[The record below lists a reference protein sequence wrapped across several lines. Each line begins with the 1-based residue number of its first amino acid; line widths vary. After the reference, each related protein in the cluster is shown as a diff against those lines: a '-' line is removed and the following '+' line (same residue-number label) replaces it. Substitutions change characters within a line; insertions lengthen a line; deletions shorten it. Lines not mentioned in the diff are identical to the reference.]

1 MTDKYRTAVDAA
13 AIFSETDPDGTIT
26 YVNDQFC
33 AVSGYSKEELLG
45 SNHRI
50 LNSGQHP
57 QEFYDSIWAT
67 ITRGDIWKGEICN
80 RRKDGSLYWVNSTI
94 VPITD
99 DETQEVVK
107 YISIRFD
114 VTEHQELLQ
123 ALQWRASHDV
133 LTGLPNRALLHERLG
148 MAISSARRHHRLLA
162 LGMLDL
168 DGFKTI
174 NDTYGHAIG
183 DRLLVEV
190 ANRLHETLRE
200 EDTLARMGGDEFVLI
215 LNDIQLQTL
224 PISLR
229 RLLETLS
236 QPYEIDGQS
245 LEIAGSIGVT
255 IYPNDNE
262 DPDTLLRHADQA
274 MYQAKQDGRNRFQ
287 IFDVPTNNEARAASL
302 MLARL
307 EQALMRQELRLYYQP
322 KVNLQTGKVIGF
334 EALLRWQSPYEGL
347 VPPLQFLPFVERN
360 DLIVEIGEWV
370 IDQALRQI
378 KQWSLL
384 GHSWP
389 VSVNIAA
396 RHFQKPNFV
405 ERLRTILDRHP
416 EVSPNLLDIEIVE
429 STAIENIEHVTH
441 CLMACQAMGV
451 TFSLDDF
458 GTGYSSLSYLK
469 RLPAQTIKIDQSF
482 VRDILTNK
490 EDLAL
495 SEAIIGLS
503 KAFDREVLAE
513 GVETRSQGKMLL
525 EIGCQLA
532 QGYGIAR
539 PMPADQVLKWV
550 EHYSRSPSWEG
561 ESQQDLSP

>member
-33 AVSGYSKEELLG
+33 AVSGYTKEELLG

-57 QEFYDSIWAT
+57 QEFYDSIWST
-67 ITRGDIWKGEICN
+67 ITKGDIWKGEICN

-99 DETQEVVK
+99 DATQKIVK

-148 MAISSARRHHRLLA
+148 MAISAARRHHRLLA

-168 DGFKTI
+168 DGFKAI

-190 ANRLHETLRE
+190 ANRLKETLRE

-236 QPYEIDGQS
+236 HPYEVDGQM

-262 DPDTLLRHADQA
+262 DPDMLLRHADQA
-274 MYQAKQDGRNRFQ
+274 MYQAKQSGRNRFQ
-287 IFDVPTNNEARAASL
+287 IFDVPTNNEALAASL
-302 MLARL
+302 ILARL

-322 KVNLQTGKVIGF
+322 KVNLQTSEIIGF

-378 KQWSLL
+378 KHWRLL
-384 GHSWP
+384 GHKWS

-405 ERLRTILDRHP
+405 ERLRMLLDRYP
-416 EVSPNLLDIEIVE
+416 EVPPNLLDIEIVE
-429 STAIENIEHVTH
+429 STAIENMEHVSH
-441 CLMACQAMGV
+441 CLIACQDMGV

-482 VRDILTNK
+482 VRDILTDK

-513 GVETRSQGKMLL
+513 GVETRSQGKRLL
-525 EIGCQLA
+525 ELGCQLA

-539 PMPADQVLKWV
+539 PMPADQVIKWV
-550 EHYSRSPSWEG
+550 EHYSRVPSWGG
-561 ESQQDLSP
+561 EDD

>member
-429 STAIENIEHVTH
+429 STAIENMEHVTH

-482 VRDILTNK
+482 VRDILTDK

-550 EHYSRSPSWEG
+550 EHYSRSPSWEV

>member
-67 ITRGDIWKGEICN
+67 ITRGEIWKGEICN

-99 DETQEVVK
+99 DETQKVVK

-168 DGFKTI
+168 DGFKII

-429 STAIENIEHVTH
+429 STAIENMEHVTH

-482 VRDILTNK
+482 VRDILTDK

-550 EHYSRSPSWEG
+550 EYYSRSPSWEG
-561 ESQQDLSP
+561 ESQQDSSP

>member
-67 ITRGDIWKGEICN
+67 ITRGEIWKGEICN

-168 DGFKTI
+168 DGFKII

-429 STAIENIEHVTH
+429 STAIENMEHVTH

-482 VRDILTNK
+482 VRDILTDK

-550 EHYSRSPSWEG
+550 EYYSRSPSWEG
-561 ESQQDLSP
+561 ESQQDSSP

>member
-67 ITRGDIWKGEICN
+67 ITRGEIWKGEICN

-190 ANRLHETLRE
+190 ANRLQHR
-200 EDTLARMGGDEFVLI
+200 RYY
-215 LNDIQLQTL
+215 L
-224 PISLR
+224 P
-229 RLLETLS
+229 
-236 QPYEIDGQS
+236 Q
-245 LEIAGSIGVT
+245 
-255 IYPNDNE
+255 
-262 DPDTLLRHADQA
+262 
-274 MYQAKQDGRNRFQ
+274 
-287 IFDVPTNNEARAASL
+287 
-302 MLARL
+302 
-307 EQALMRQELRLYYQP
+307 
-322 KVNLQTGKVIGF
+322 
-334 EALLRWQSPYEGL
+334 
-347 VPPLQFLPFVERN
+347 
-360 DLIVEIGEWV
+360 
-370 IDQALRQI
+370 
-378 KQWSLL
+378 
-384 GHSWP
+384 
-389 VSVNIAA
+389 
-396 RHFQKPNFV
+396 
-405 ERLRTILDRHP
+405 
-416 EVSPNLLDIEIVE
+416 
-429 STAIENIEHVTH
+429 
-441 CLMACQAMGV
+441 
-451 TFSLDDF
+451 
-458 GTGYSSLSYLK
+458 
-469 RLPAQTIKIDQSF
+469 
-482 VRDILTNK
+482 
-490 EDLAL
+490 
-495 SEAIIGLS
+495 
-503 KAFDREVLAE
+503 
-513 GVETRSQGKMLL
+513 
-525 EIGCQLA
+525 
-532 QGYGIAR
+532 
-539 PMPADQVLKWV
+539 
-550 EHYSRSPSWEG
+550 
-561 ESQQDLSP
+561 